1 MRELLMLGGACAG
14 MALTVNGVAMWS
26 VPAAWIVSGLTVSF
40 VALWPFL
47 RLRLR

>member
-1 MRELLMLGGACAG
+1 LRELLMIGGACVG
-14 MALTVNGVAMWS
+14 VGLTVNGVAMWS
-26 VPAAWIVSGLTVSF
+26 VPAAWIVSGLTLTL